1 MAKRPRE
8 VRKEIRLGGGGQARQ
23 GRRIATR
30 WEGKAP
36 SSWSRV
42 HCPCLAAACAAEWKG
57 RSAAIGRQQET
68 VRALGS
74 ARGPGRFQECTTACP
89 ARLSAPARR
98 AHHSESRKAVRS
110 ALRARGAHAQ
120 RADRVTCCARAPRR
134 PQTGARVRVRAN
146 ACARTGRLV

>member
-57 RSAAIGRQQET
+57 RSAAIGRQQGDRARIGQREGAGPLSGMYYGVSGT
-68 VRALGS
+68 SVRAG
-74 ARGPGRFQECTTACP
+74 
-89 ARLSAPARR
+89 
-98 AHHSESRKAVRS
+98 
-110 ALRARGAHAQ
+110 
-120 RADRVTCCARAPRR
+120 
-134 PQTGARVRVRAN
+134 
-146 ACARTGRLV
+146 